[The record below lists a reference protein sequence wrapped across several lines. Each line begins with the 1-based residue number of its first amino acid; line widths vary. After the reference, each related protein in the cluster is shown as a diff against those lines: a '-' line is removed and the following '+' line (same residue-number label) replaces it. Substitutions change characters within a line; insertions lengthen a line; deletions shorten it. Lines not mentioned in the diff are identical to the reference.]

1 MVAVSRK
8 QKRQKR
14 QFRARKTLVGTQDRP
29 RLAVFRSNKHI
40 TAQIIIDADP
50 AERDSKGSQTL
61 CGIGSNSKDLK
72 TEITVGTNIKA
83 AEVVGAKIAELAK
96 ARGVSKVVFDKGGNI
111 YHGRVQALADA
122 AREAGLDF

>member
-14 QFRARKTLVGTQDRP
+14 QFRARKRLIGTQDRP

-40 TAQIIIDADP
+40 TAQVIVDADP
-50 AERDSKGSQTL
+50 ATENKGSITL
-61 CGIGSNSKDLK
+61 CGVGSNSKDLK
-72 TEITVGTNIKA
+72 TEVTVGTNVKA
-83 AEVVGAKIAELAK
+83 AEAVGTKIAELAK
-96 ARGVSKVVFDKGGNI
+96 AKGVTKVVFDKGGNI